1 MSKMSFKEYLK
12 EIFRPQYGLGEHGLD
27 HPDLVRPHQD
37 RWTNLLKKP
46 DDAQTVEYHY
56 TPKDR
61 TGVPIHDKAIR
72 TSFVKHGENRWDVM
86 FTVGGRTSSLGHQD
100 FPSDVTK
107 RVFDHISHFVKVHSL
122 VAKATPIITYDTTHP
137 KKHRIYQAA
146 AKRLGIEA
154 QNSTDYLDPEYD
166 RSSRPSSRRTHSDEP
181 WIDPPHRGVHQRP

>member
-1 MSKMSFKEYLK
+1 MLRFKQYLS
-12 EIFRPQYGLGEHGLD
+12 EIFRPHGGMGEHGLD
-27 HPDLVRPHQD
+27 HPDLLRPHQD

-46 DDAQTVEYHY
+46 DDAQTVLYYH
-56 TPKDR
+56 TPKDKEGKLISGK
-61 TGVPIHDKAIR
+61 TIR

-86 FTVGGRTSSLGHQD
+86 FTVGGTTYTHGNQN

-107 RVFDHISHFVKVHSL
+107 KVFDHISHFVKAHRFVTG
-122 VAKATPIITYDTTHP
+122 ANPTITYDTTHP

-166 RSSRPSSRRTHSDEP
+166 RSLRRVDTDEP
-181 WIDPPHRGVHQRP
+181 WISHPHDRE